1 MYTLNVTRL
10 RPAAGSYADRIAGNS
25 PQKPARPGRPRD
37 AIAQKPRIQPSLGAS
52 VWASGSHVWNGN
64 IGTLMAKP
72 MKRPAKISDAVAVGS
87 DAAAMVWR
95 RAIMSNVW
103 PPLKYRAR
111 KLRIISAE
119 PNRVNRKNLIAAYC
133 RLGPPQTPIM
143 KYIGSS
149 TSSKK
154 TKNRMRSREAKVPFI
169 PVASTR
175 MRMRKALGL
184 YGSGTWSHE

>member
-1 MYTLNVTRL
+1 MMPITANNPIHGAHVWAGLGRMGMANRTKPDVPSFSRM
-10 RPAAGSYADRIAGNS
+10 AARITE
-25 PQKPARPGRPRD
+25 PTV
-37 AIAQKPRIQPSLGAS
+37 GAS
-52 VWASGSHVWNGN
+52 VWASGNHVWNGN

-72 MKRPAKISDAVAVGS
+72 MNNPAKISDAVAVGNW
-87 DAAAMVWR
+87 AAATVWR

-119 PNRVNRKNLIAAYC
+119 PNRVKRKNLIAAYW

-149 TSSKK
+149 TSSK
-154 TKNRMRSREAKVPFI
+154 
-169 PVASTR
+169 
-175 MRMRKALGL
+175 
-184 YGSGTWSHE
+184 